1 MTIPSTNSKLLVAE
15 DWKKIYQ
22 SFPNADFQSYDFET
36 LRRIMITYLQTNYP
50 EDFNDFIDSSEYI
63 ALVDLI
69 AFLGQNLS
77 FRIDLNARENFLET
91 AQRRDSILRL
101 AQLIS
106 YVPTRNVPAN
116 GLLKITSISTTD
128 NVIDSNGVNLA
139 NISVAWNDPTNTNWY
154 NQFLTIFNST
164 LSGKTVFGKPN
175 DRNTIN
181 GILSEQYKLNSA
193 NTDVPVYSFLKNVNG
208 TSMNFEIVSASF
220 SGQPNIY
227 EEPPAPGNR
236 FSVIYQND
244 NQGSGSSNT
253 GFFCH
258 FKQGSLGL
266 SNFNISSPVPNEI
279 IGVNTPNINDTD
291 VWLWQLDT
299 NGNYANLWTKVPA
312 ITGNNI
318 IYNSLGNSIR
328 NVYSVTSRDQ
338 DQIDLNFADG
348 NFGNLPSGN
357 FSLFYRQSNGLT
369 YTIKPDQMSGI
380 TIEVPYVN
388 KLGQGQTLR
397 LTMSLQYTVNNSA
410 STESNTSIQNKAPQ
424 AFYSQNRMV
433 TGEDYNIVPLT
444 ISSDILKV
452 KSINRISS
460 GLSKYFDLSD
470 VSGKYS
476 STNIFAN
483 DGIVYKNN
491 QEQSFNFEVVNKNQV
506 YSVIKQQVEP
516 LIANNAMR
524 SFYFDQYS
532 RPSLDGLNYTWV
544 LVNKTA
550 GQSRGYFTYNKTS
563 PVSVGTFSSNNL
575 QYITP
580 GALVKFLPPAGSYF
594 DKNNLIKKLPASGNI
609 PANGQRYV
617 WSTVIQVI
625 GDGSN
630 SGKGLLDD
638 GTGPVIFSD
647 IIDQS
652 AIPSQI
658 IPLFVNSYSYSFE
671 TNLVNLCLN
680 QRNFG
685 LAFSQLTR
693 KWTIIQDV
701 DLDLVN
707 PFSLDYQ
714 GNLSGANLDA
724 SWLVAFTWTGV
735 DYKVRYRFTDYI
747 FESEQQTAFFVDN
760 TSKNYDF
767 TTDSVIQ
774 DTITVLSINPAST
787 STSLALGLD
796 YKWQI
801 DSSIVESDGYVEPT
815 KVKVSFYDV
824 NNSGQVRD
832 PDTFNVIVSPSSTS
846 TVTYFNDKFVY
857 FQRLADG
864 HRYQLVDGN
873 MFTAFPTPADAEKYI
888 SAHPGIVS
896 SGDLFYFYDPAY
908 NIVNSYDPSLQYTT
922 GVWVYGDAESKY
934 FAYPGRADL
943 KFQYVHNSSQDY
955 RIDPSKSNIVDVY
968 VLTTGYD
975 TDYRNWVATGVGT
988 EPMPPTSQSLDNN
1001 YSASLNS
1008 VRTISDEIIFQP
1020 VVYRPLFGAQAD
1032 LNLQATFK
1040 VVRNPTVTIS
1050 DNDIATQVLSAINE
1064 FFALENWDFGQSF
1077 YFSELS
1083 TYVMNLL
1090 TPNITNFVIVPK
1102 STNSSFGSLYEV
1114 ACQSNEIFISCAQ
1127 ITDIQV
1133 IEAITASQI
1142 KTTATIVT
1150 SSGS

>member
-1 MTIPSTNSKLLVAE
+1 MTIPSTKSKLLVAE

-36 LRRIMITYLQTNYP
+36 LRRVMITYLQTNYP

-116 GLLKITSISTTD
+116 GLLKVTAISTTD
-128 NVIDSNGVNLA
+128 NVIDSNGINLA
-139 NISVAWNDPTNTNWY
+139 NISIAWNDPTNTNWY
-154 NQFLTIFNST
+154 NQFTTIFNSALT
-164 LSGKTVFGKPN
+164 GGSVFGKPN

-193 NTDVPVYSFLKNVNG
+193 NTDVPVYNFLKNING

-220 SGQPNIY
+220 SGKSSIY
-227 EEPPAPGNR
+227 EEAPFPGNQ
-236 FSVIYQND
+236 FALIYQND
-244 NQGSGSSNT
+244 NQGSGSANT

-258 FKQGSLGL
+258 FRQGSLGL
-266 SNFNISSPVPNEI
+266 SNFNISAQVPNEI

-291 VWLWQLDT
+291 VWLWQLDSK
-299 NGNYANLWTKVPA
+299 GSYSKLWNKVPS

-318 IYNSLGNSIR
+318 IYNSLGNSVR
-328 NVYSVTSRDQ
+328 DVYSITSRDQ

-357 FSLFYRQSNGLT
+357 YSLFYRQSNGLT

-380 TIEVPYVN
+380 TIEIPYTN
-388 KLGQGQTLR
+388 KLNQSHSLR
-397 LTMSLQYTVNNSA
+397 LTLSLQYTVNNSA
-410 STESNTSIQNKAPQ
+410 STESNASIQNKAPQ

-460 GLSKYFDLSD
+460 GLSKYFDLND

-476 STNIFAN
+476 STNIFAK
-483 DGIVYKNN
+483 DGIVYKKD
-491 QEQSFNFEVVNKNQV
+491 QEESFNFSIVNKNQV
-506 YSVIKQQVEP
+506 YSVIKQQVGP
-516 LIANNAMR
+516 LISSNAMR

-532 RPSLDGLNYTWV
+532 RPSLDGLGYSWV

-550 GQSRGYFTYNKTS
+550 GQSRGYFTYNNVSPS
-563 PVSVGTFSSNNL
+563 PVGNFSSNNL
-575 QYITP
+575 QYVMP

-594 DKNNLIKKLPASGNI
+594 DKNNLIKKIPASKII
-609 PANGQRYV
+609 PANGQSYI

-630 SGKGLLDD
+630 TGQGKLDD

-647 IIDQS
+647 IIDQA
-652 AIPSQI
+652 AIPSEI
-658 IPLFVNSYSYSFE
+658 IPLFVSSYSYSFE
-671 TNLVNLCLN
+671 TNLVNLCIN

-693 KWTIIQDV
+693 TWTIIQDV
-701 DLDLVN
+701 DLDLIN
-707 PFSLDYQ
+707 PFSLAYQ
-714 GNLSGANLDA
+714 GNLSGANLDS
-724 SWLVAFTWTGV
+724 SWLIAFTWTGV
-735 DYKVRYRFTDYI
+735 DYKVRYRFTNYI
-747 FESEQQTAFFVDN
+747 FESVKETAFFVEN
-760 TSKNYDF
+760 TNKNYDF
-767 TTDSVIQ
+767 TTDSVVR
-774 DTITVLSINPAST
+774 DTITVLSINPTST

-796 YKWQI
+796 YEWQV
-801 DSSIVESDGYVEPT
+801 DGSIVEQDGYVDPT
-815 KVKVSFYDV
+815 KVKISFYDY
-824 NNSGQVRD
+824 NNSGQVHD
-832 PDTFNVIVSPSSTS
+832 PDTFDVIVSPASTS
-846 TVTYFNDKFVY
+846 TVTYFQDKFVY
-857 FQRLADG
+857 FEKLTDG
-864 HRYQLVDGN
+864 LRYQLADNN
-873 MFTAFPTPADAEKYI
+873 MFTAFPTPVEAEKYI
-888 SAHPGIVS
+888 LANPSLVAEA
-896 SGDLFYFYDPAY
+896 DLFYFYDPAY
-908 NIVNSYDPSLQYTT
+908 NVVNSYQPALQYTT
-922 GVWVYGDAESKY
+922 GPWVYGENESRY
-934 FAYPGRADL
+934 FAYPGRSDL
-943 KFQYVHNSSQDY
+943 KFHYVHNSSQEY

-968 VLTTGYD
+968 VLTSGYD
-975 TDYRNWVATGVGT
+975 TDYRNWVSTGVGS
-988 EPMPPTSQSLDNN
+988 EPLPPTSQSLDNN
-1001 YSASLNS
+1001 YSAALNP

-1020 VVYRPLFGAQAD
+1020 VMYKPLFGTQAD
-1032 LNLQATFK
+1032 INLQATFK
-1040 VVRNPTVTIS
+1040 AVRNATVTIS
-1050 DNDIATQVLSAINE
+1050 DNDIATQILSAINE

-1077 YFSELS
+1077 HFSELS

-1090 TPNITNFVIVPK
+1090 APNITNFIIVPR

-1114 ACQSNEIFISCAQ
+1114 ACQSNEIFISCAH
-1127 ITDIQV
+1127 ISDIQV
-1133 IEAITASQI
+1133 ISAITASQI